1 MTQNDPQIEMM
12 SVADLVPYA
21 RNSRTHD
28 DAQVAQIAASIREF
42 GFTNPVLIDAD
53 GGIIAGHGRVLAAR
67 KLKLDT
73 VPCIMLDHLTDTQRR
88 AYVIADNKLALN
100 AGWDEDMLRIELE
113 ELGEIGFDL
122 DLIGFTDEEILALG
136 ADDIAEEGAEDAAGE
151 APTGNLSDRF
161 MIPPFS
167 VLNAREGWW
176 QNRKKA
182 WLAIGIKSELGR
194 GGGAGTPPHPPS
206 VTRNADGTL
215 NYGGTAGQD
224 ARFDRQRQAAAPGP
238 RATTAASSAATARG
252 GR

>member
-12 SVADLVPYA
+12 AVADLVPYA

-67 KLKLDT
+67 KLKLEQ

-161 MIPPFS
+161 MIPPF
-167 VLNAREGWW
+167 
-176 QNRKKA
+176 QC
-182 WLAIGIKSELGR
+182 
-194 GGGAGTPPHPPS
+194 
-206 VTRNADGTL
+206 
-215 NYGGTAGQD
+215 
-224 ARFDRQRQAAAPGP
+224 
-238 RATTAASSAATARG
+238 
-252 GR
+252 

>member
-1 MTQNDPQIEMM
+1 MTQHDPQIEMM

-21 RNSRTHD
+21 KNSRVHD

-42 GFTNPVLIDAD
+42 GFTNPVLIDAQ

-100 AGWDEDMLRIELE
+100 SGWDEDPEDVPA
-113 ELGEIGFDL
+113 G
-122 DLIGFTDEEILALG
+122 
-136 ADDIAEEGAEDAAGE
+136 DAA
-151 APTGNLSDRF
+151 PKGNLSDRF
-161 MIPPFS
+161 MIPPFT

-176 QNRKKA
+176 QSRKRA

-194 GGGAGTPPHPPS
+194 GGGGNMECEP
-206 VTRNADGTL
+206 
-215 NYGGTAGQD
+215 
-224 ARFDRQRQAAAPGP
+224 RQHANAAPGGSARP
-238 RATTAASSAATARG
+238 ACDYSNKQRGNGAGRAING
-252 GR
+252 